1 MHDQHRDKRDL
12 IIELTDLRK
21 QVADLKH
28 SAAERRRIEEGLRRE
43 SELLRALVDTAPATL
58 CLRLPAREL
67 LIANHTFATLLGYGS
82 AGELVRIARELGL
95 FAAGQDLGWLT
106 DEAQPRC
113 EPLDI
118 AFRTK
123 DGTAVTLPV
132 IRSAGSDPNLLT
144 IAVFEPARENRRAG

>member
-28 SAAERRRIEEGLRRE
+28 SAAERRRIEDGLRRE

-67 LIANHTFATLLGYGS
+67 LIANQTFATLLGYSS
-82 AGELVRIARELGL
+82 AGEMVRIARELGL
-95 FAAGQDLGWLT
+95 FANGQDLGWLA
-106 DEAQPRC
+106 DESQGKGVSI
-113 EPLDI
+113 DVD
-118 AFRTK
+118 FRTK
-123 DGTAVTLPV
+123 DGAQIILPV
-132 IRSAGSDPNLLT
+132 IRSAGIDPNLLT
-144 IAVFEPARENRRAG
+144 LAVYELAREHRRAG